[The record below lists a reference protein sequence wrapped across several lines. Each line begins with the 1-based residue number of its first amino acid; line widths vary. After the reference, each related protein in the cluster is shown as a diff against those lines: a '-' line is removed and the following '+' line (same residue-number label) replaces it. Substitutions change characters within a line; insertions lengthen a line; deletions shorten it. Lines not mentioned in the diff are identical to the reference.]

1 MNIYQVIS
9 ESPFLTVFALYII
22 ARLIFRCWNR
32 FMRMLNIRKNGWP
45 PPHCDADGELFVEE
59 EEEEEEESK

>member
-9 ESPFLTVFALYII
+9 ESPFLTVLALYIV
-22 ARLIFRCWNR
+22 ASLSSCGWNR

-45 PPHCDADGELFVEE
+45 PPHCDADGDLFPKEKEE
-59 EEEEEEESK
+59 KESK